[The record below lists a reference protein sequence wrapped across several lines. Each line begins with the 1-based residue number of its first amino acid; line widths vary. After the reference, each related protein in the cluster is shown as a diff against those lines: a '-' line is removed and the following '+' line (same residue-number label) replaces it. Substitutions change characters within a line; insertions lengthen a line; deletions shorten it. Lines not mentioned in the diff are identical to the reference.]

1 MSSSATRDLPEQ
13 LDVAVIGGGPAGSTA
28 ATLLARAGWRVGL
41 FEKGRHP
48 RFHIGESLLPMN
60 LPILERLGVLD
71 QVEAIGVRKPA
82 ADFPADVG
90 GYSSFAFSRAL
101 GDVPGHAFQVR
112 RDQFDELLF
121 ANAAAAGAEAREGVE
136 VLGMERLESGCSR
149 LRLRIDGSEQNLE
162 ARYVVDA
169 SGRDTLLGRQ
179 FDLKR
184 ANPRHRSAAV
194 YAHFRGV
201 ARQPGEAAGNITIY
215 RLPSGWMWMIPLP
228 DEVMSVGA
236 VCTPEYLK
244 TRRGPLD
251 QFLLDTILKHPDAAR
266 RMQGAERVSEPE
278 ATGNYSYACGRIAG
292 PGWVMAGDAYA
303 FVDPIFSSGVFLAMH
318 GAERAAELVD
328 AVLREPAR
336 EAALQKAY
344 RERIDGGIGV
354 FSWFIERFTTPVM
367 RELFQNPRNVW
378 QIEQAVIA
386 MLAGNVFDDR
396 AVLKRLRAFRVI
408 YAVTAL
414 LQKLRGERRAP
425 ALPAA
430 ARTEAA

>member
-1 MSSSATRDLPEQ
+1 MSSSVARDLPDP

-60 LPILERLGVLD
+60 LPILERLGVLAE
-71 QVEAIGVRKPA
+71 VEAIGVRKPA
-82 ADFPADVG
+82 ADFPADIG
-90 GYSSFAFSRAL
+90 GYNSFPFARAL
-101 GDVPGHAFQVR
+101 GDVPDHAFQVR

-121 ANAAAAGAEAREGVE
+121 ANATAAGAEAHEGIE
-136 VLGMERLESGCSR
+136 VLGIERLESGRSR
-149 LRLRIDGSEQNLE
+149 LRLRVDGDERCLE

-228 DEVMSVGA
+228 HDVMSVGA

-266 RMQGAERVSEPE
+266 RMQGAERISEPE

-328 AVLREPAR
+328 AVLREPSR
-336 EAALQKAY
+336 ETALQQAY
-344 RERIDGGIGV
+344 RRRIDGGIGV

-425 ALPAA
+425 SLPAS

>member
-1 MSSSATRDLPEQ
+1 MSSSAARDLPEQ

-28 ATLLARAGWRVGL
+28 ATLLARTGWRVGL

-60 LPILERLGVLD
+60 LPILERLGMLAEVDDL
-71 QVEAIGVRKPA
+71 GVRKPA

-121 ANAAAAGAEAREGVE
+121 ANAAAAGAEVHEGVE
-136 VLGMERLESGCSR
+136 VLGMERLGSGCSR
-149 LRLRIDGSEQNLE
+149 LRLRIDGSERSLLS
-162 ARYVVDA
+162 RYVVDA

-228 DEVMSVGA
+228 DEVMSIGA

-344 RERIDGGIGV
+344 RKRIDGGIGV

-425 ALPAA
+425 ALTAT
-430 ARTEAA
+430 ARSEAA

>member
-1 MSSSATRDLPEQ
+1 MSSSAARDLPDP
-13 LDVAVIGGGPAGSTA
+13 LDVAVIGGGPAGSTT

-60 LPILERLGVLD
+60 LPILDRLGVLA

-90 GYSSFAFSRAL
+90 GYSTFDFGRAL
-101 GDVPGHAFQVR
+101 GEVPDHAFQVR
-112 RDQFDELLF
+112 RDQFDQLLF

-136 VLGMERLESGCSR
+136 VLGIERLASGRSR
-149 LRLRIDGSEQNLE
+149 LRLRIDGSEHGLE

-201 ARQPGEAAGNITIY
+201 ARQPGAAAGNITIY

-228 DEVMSVGA
+228 DEVMSIGA

-336 EAALQKAY
+336 EAALQQAY

-367 RELFQNPRNVW
+367 RELFQHPRNIW

-396 AVLKRLRAFRVI
+396 AVLRRLRAFRVI
-408 YAVTAL
+408 YALTAL
-414 LQKLRGERRAP
+414 VHKLRSGRSGS
-425 ALPAA
+425 AA
-430 ARTEAA
+430 ANSTVAGAA

>member
-1 MSSSATRDLPEQ
+1 MSSSAARDLPEQ

-28 ATLLARAGWRVGL
+28 AALLARAGWRVGL

-121 ANAAAAGAEAREGVE
+121 ANAAAAGAEVHEGVE
-136 VLGMERLESGCSR
+136 VLGMERLGSGCSR
-149 LRLRIDGSEQNLE
+149 LRLRIDGSERSLL

-228 DEVMSVGA
+228 DEVMSIGA

-344 RERIDGGIGV
+344 RKRIDGGIGV

-430 ARTEAA
+430 PQTEAA

>member
-1 MSSSATRDLPEQ
+1 MSSTASRDLSDS

-60 LPILERLGVLD
+60 LPIFERLGVLD
-71 QVEAIGVRKPA
+71 QVAAIGVRKPA
-82 ADFPADVG
+82 ADFPATTG
-90 GYSSFAFSRAL
+90 GYSNFSFARAL
-101 GDVPGHAFQVR
+101 GQVPDHAYQVR
-112 RDQFDELLF
+112 RAELDQLLF
-121 ANAAAAGAEAREGVE
+121 ANAAAAGAEAHEDVE
-136 VLGMERLESGCSR
+136 VLGIEALDSGRSR
-149 LRLRIDGSEQNLE
+149 LRLRSGGQPHELV
-162 ARYVVDA
+162 ARYVIDA

-184 ANPRHRSAAV
+184 PNPRHRSAAV
-194 YAHFRGV
+194 FAHYRGV
-201 ARQPGEAAGNITIY
+201 TRQPGQAAGNITIY
-215 RLPSGWMWMIPLP
+215 RLDSGWMWMIPLP
-228 DEVMSVGA
+228 DAVMSIGA

-251 QFLLDTILKHPDAAR
+251 AFLLDTILQHPDAAQ
-266 RMQGAERVSEPE
+266 RMADAQRVSEPE

-336 EAALQKAY
+336 EAALQAAY
-344 RERIDGGIGV
+344 RKRIDGGIGV
-354 FSWFIERFTTPVM
+354 FSWFIERFTSPVM
-367 RELFQNPRNVW
+367 GELFQRPRNFW
-378 QIEQAVIA
+378 QVEQAVIA

-396 AVLKRLRAFRVI
+396 AVLRRLRAFRFI
-408 YAVTAL
+408 YALTAL
-414 LQKLRGERRAP
+414 LRRLRGPRAP
-425 ALPAA
+425 SA
-430 ARTEAA
+430 ARETTAAGAA

>member
-1 MSSSATRDLPEQ
+1 MSSSAPREPSQ
-13 LDVAVIGGGPAGSTA
+13 PLDVAVIGGGPAGSTA

-82 ADFPADVG
+82 ADFPAAVG
-90 GYSSFAFSRAL
+90 GYSTFDFSRAL
-101 GDVPGHAFQVR
+101 GAVPDHAFQVR
-112 RDQFDELLF
+112 RDQFDQLLF
-121 ANAAAAGAEAREGVE
+121 GNAAAAGADAREGVE
-136 VLGMERLESGCSR
+136 VLGIERLASGGAR
-149 LRLRIDGSEQNLE
+149 LRLREEGSEHSVD

-184 ANPRHRSAAV
+184 PHRRHRSAAV

-201 ARQPGEAAGNITIY
+201 ARQPGAAAGNITIY

-228 DEVMSVGA
+228 DDVMSVGA

-244 TRRGPLD
+244 TRRDPLD
-251 QFLLDTILKHPDAAR
+251 AFLLDTILQHPDAAR

-292 PGWVMAGDAYA
+292 PGWVMVGDAYA

-336 EAALQKAY
+336 EVALQKAY
-344 RERIDGGIGV
+344 RQHIDRGIGV

-367 RELFQNPRNVW
+367 AELFQRPRNLW
-378 QIEQAVIA
+378 QVEQAVIA

-396 AVLKRLRAFRVI
+396 AVLRRLRAFRVI
-408 YAVTAL
+408 YALTAL
-414 LQKLRGERRAP
+414 VHKLRGGRSGS
-425 ALPAA
+425 AA
-430 ARTEAA
+430 ANSTVAGAA